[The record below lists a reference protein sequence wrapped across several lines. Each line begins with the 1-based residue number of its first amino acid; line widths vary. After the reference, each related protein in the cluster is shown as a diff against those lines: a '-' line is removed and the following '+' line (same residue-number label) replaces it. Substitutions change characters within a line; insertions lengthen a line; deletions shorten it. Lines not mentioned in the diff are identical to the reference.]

1 MKSIAEFFTIAVLNA
16 FLALTGQAGPAV
28 AADYP
33 SKPVRIVV
41 GYPAGGGTDIV
52 ARILAENLS
61 KRFGQQFIVENRPG
75 ASGQIGADEIAR
87 ANPDGY
93 NLFMTASPEMA
104 IARALGKKLPYD
116 PVEDFHPISLVTR
129 VPFILVVHPSVQAQS
144 VQELTVL
151 AKKKPGDLNFASFG
165 AGTSNHLVGE
175 LFKSTAGIDI
185 VHVPY
190 KGSAPAMTDLLG
202 GHVDM
207 TFDALAV
214 ALPYVEAGKLRGLAV
229 ATSQRSPLAPSIPTM
244 AEAGLGEFEG
254 GTWYGLVAPKGTPNE
269 ITAKLAEAVRE
280 IITSPEVKATL
291 EKRGLVPIGSTP
303 EEFRSFVQS
312 EIKRWGDVAQKAGL
326 KAD

>member
-1 MKSIAEFFTIAVLNA
+1 MKSTGQVLIIAAMSA
-16 FLALTGQAGPAV
+16 FLALVGPSDPAA

-52 ARILAENLS
+52 ARILAEELS
-61 KRFGQQFIVENRPG
+61 KRLGQQFFVENRPG
-75 ASGQIGADEIAR
+75 ASGQIGADEIAK

-116 PVEDFHPISLVTR
+116 PGRDFRPISLVTR
-129 VPFILVVHPSVQAQS
+129 VPFILVVHPSVQAES
-144 VQELTVL
+144 VQELIDL

-175 LFKSTAGIDI
+175 LFKSTAGIDV

-190 KGSAPAMTDLLG
+190 KGSAPAITDLLG

-229 ATSQRSPLAPSIPTM
+229 ATSQRSPLAPNIPTI

-254 GTWYGLVAPKGTPNE
+254 GTWYGLVAPKDTPKE
-269 ITAKLAEAVRE
+269 ITTKLAEMVKE
-280 IITSPEVKATL
+280 IVTSSEVKATL
-291 EKRGLVPIGSTP
+291 EKRGLVPVGSTP
-303 EEFRSFVQS
+303 EEFQTFLQS
-312 EIKRWGDVAQKAGL
+312 EIKRWSDVARKAGL
-326 KAD
+326 VK

>member
-1 MKSIAEFFTIAVLNA
+1 MIAAMSA
-16 FLALTGQAGPAV
+16 FLALVGPGDLA
-28 AADYP
+28 ASADYP

-52 ARILAENLS
+52 ARILAEELS
-61 KRFGQQFIVENRPG
+61 KRLGQQFFVENRPG
-75 ASGQIGADEIAR
+75 ASGQIGADEIAK

-116 PVEDFHPISLVTR
+116 PGRDFHPISLVTR
-129 VPFILVVHPSVQAQS
+129 VPFILVVHPSVQAKS
-144 VQELTVL
+144 VHELIDL

-175 LFKSTAGIDI
+175 LFKSTAGIDV

-190 KGSAPAMTDLLG
+190 KGSAPAITDLLG

-214 ALPYVEAGKLRGLAV
+214 ALPYVESGKLRGLAV
-229 ATSQRSPLAPSIPTM
+229 ATSQRSPLAPNIPTI

-254 GTWYGLVAPKGTPNE
+254 GTWYGLVAPKDTPKE
-269 ITAKLAEAVRE
+269 ITTKLAEMVKE
-280 IITSPEVKATL
+280 IVTSSEAKAKL
-291 EKRGLVPIGSTP
+291 EKRGLVPVGSTP
-303 EEFRSFVQS
+303 EEFQTFVQS
-312 EIKRWGDVAQKAGL
+312 EIKRWSDVARKAGL
-326 KAD
+326 VE